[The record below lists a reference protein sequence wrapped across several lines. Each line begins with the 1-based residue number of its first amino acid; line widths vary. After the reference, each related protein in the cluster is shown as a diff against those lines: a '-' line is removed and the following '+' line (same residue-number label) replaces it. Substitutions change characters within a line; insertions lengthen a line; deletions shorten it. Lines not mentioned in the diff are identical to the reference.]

1 MKNTAAFL
9 AALTALAAASSSHA
23 QGLAPPPP
31 LPPSPPGGGPGWGSP
46 QPNYVPAPSYVP
58 PPAEPEREKDSGRG
72 LEFFYANVSAGAGLV
87 GLTTF
92 NSSDLALER
101 TSAVGPVFDVGL
113 GLRLLILTIGPRLR
127 YTALSPYDLWQI
139 NAEVAFHI
147 PIGRWDPYIGLYG
160 GYSFLG
166 ALSQDAIGTRANSND
181 VHVRGFDAGLQL
193 GLDYYFTPHLSFGG
207 EFSSE
212 FLAMWRPSVDGSA
225 DVEYGK
231 SGGSAGFGG
240 RLLLH
245 GGIHF

>member
-9 AALTALAAASSSHA
+9 AGLISLAAAGSSHA
-23 QGLAPPPP
+23 QGLAPPAP
-31 LPPSPPGGGPGWGSP
+31 LPPT
-46 QPNYVPAPSYVP
+46 QAP
-58 PPAEPEREKDSGRG
+58 PPSSYPSNSYPTSSSYGNSYSSYDAKEKDSGRG

-92 NSSDLALER
+92 NSSDLALDR

-139 NAEVAFHI
+139 NAEIAFHI

-212 FLAMWRPSVDGSA
+212 FLAMWRPSVDGSTDA
-225 DVEYGK
+225 EYGK